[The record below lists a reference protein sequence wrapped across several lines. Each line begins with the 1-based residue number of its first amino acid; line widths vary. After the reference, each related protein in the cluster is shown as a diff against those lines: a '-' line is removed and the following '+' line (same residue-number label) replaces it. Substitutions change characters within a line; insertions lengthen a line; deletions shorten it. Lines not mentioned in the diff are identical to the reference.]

1 MLEFARQKVRDRE
14 DNTWLEYRNLIE
26 SSLGDGSAESDH
38 DSRTTNSEN
47 LTNLIGIVI
56 PADIT
61 VKLY

>member
-1 MLEFARQKVRDRE
+1 MLEFARQKVRARE

-26 SSLGDGSAESDH
+26 SSLGDGSAESDY

-47 LTNLIGIVI
+47 LTKLIGIVI